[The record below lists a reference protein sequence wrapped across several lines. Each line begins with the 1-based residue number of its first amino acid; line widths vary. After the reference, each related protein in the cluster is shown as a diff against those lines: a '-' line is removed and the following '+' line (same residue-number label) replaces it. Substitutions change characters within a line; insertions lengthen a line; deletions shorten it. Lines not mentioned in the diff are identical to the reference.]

1 MAPHQSPY
9 LQRALE
15 KYNAFDMLKES
26 KLCSKSRLN
35 RNCLK
40 QSKHSMLANR
50 RMGKI
55 QKDKKKP
62 WGAKGKDKGKTK
74 FAYAPKPKISPP
86 PKRDNPKK
94 DYACHPCKEVGYWRR
109 NFPSYHAE
117 LKKRKNASRA
127 STSDRLKKGITTI
140 VDLELGDV
148 MSGSHEMRLPV
159 GIERRTL
166 QAETWIEHSQEANI
180 GKDQQDDVYW
190 NLIMEDFNSRTTAP
204 PRTKNMMIIDVKCD
218 DAAEKRYE
226 AREET
231 GKRTRDAAV

>member
-15 KYNAFDMLKES
+15 KYNAFDMLKEP

-50 RMGKI
+50 RM
-55 QKDKKKP
+55 
-62 WGAKGKDKGKTK
+62 
-74 FAYAPKPKISPP
+74 PKISPP

-94 DYACHPCKEVGYWRR
+94 DYACYPCKEVGYWRR

-127 STSDRLKKGITTI
+127 STSGT
-140 VDLELGDV
+140 
-148 MSGSHEMRLPV
+148 
-159 GIERRTL
+159 
-166 QAETWIEHSQEANI
+166 
-180 GKDQQDDVYW
+180 
-190 NLIMEDFNSRTTAP
+190 
-204 PRTKNMMIIDVKCD
+204 
-218 DAAEKRYE
+218 
-226 AREET
+226 
-231 GKRTRDAAV
+231 